1 MLRATPTHLS
11 FNFDTIPPGTV
22 SIDVRFDD
30 RRIWSIEVGSDP
42 ARLDIPWPAALQPHL
57 TGHTRLSIV
66 DSATHAEIAA
76 CDARFDEQPHQT
88 NVVNAA
94 GSPLMVNKW
103 GRLGLS
109 LEAMGAAL
117 QRRIIENADGI
128 VSDLTE
134 MGLRPFVVGGTL
146 LGAVRDGR
154 LLPHDD
160 DADIAY
166 LSVHTDPADVALEAF
181 KVGRKLTARGYH
193 VHHHSATHMQL
204 LFAGQPGEAD
214 TYIDVFA
221 AFFTTD
227 GNINQPFHVRA
238 PMTQTQMLPFGT
250 VTLEGVSFPAP
261 ADTNHWLTINYD
273 KNWRTPIPGFKLET
287 PQKTRERFERWF
299 GGYNFQREFWDEYFS
314 GAGSA
319 ESAKSAKSAEWQV
332 GREWLLAQ
340 KLATPF
346 VVDLGCGAG
355 DLTRS
360 FAQADPARHVLGLDF
375 SSAAL
380 TRAASHS
387 LANLSFGDLN
397 LNRLESIT
405 FTREF
410 GVAAPFTVI
419 ANHLIEQLGHRARAN
434 VWRMARMAL
443 RSGGAAWFTFNTIPT
458 ADVTPDDPTGWHLTR
473 DQVAAEASEFGL
485 AATFTAL
492 ESDLDREPTGV
503 CVRLAGS
510 EHEPD
515 PDPERDP
522 APAPAPA
529 PASTEPAASQ
539 RPITRRTS

>member
-1 MLRATPTHLS
+1 MNRAVLHVTPTHLGL
-11 FNFDTIPPGTV
+11 DTIPPGTV
-22 SIDVRFDD
+22 SIDVRFDG
-30 RRIWSIEVGSDP
+30 RRIWSIEVGTDP
-42 ARLDIPWPAALQPHL
+42 APTEFPWPSALQPHL

-66 DSATHAEIAA
+66 DSATHAEVAA

-88 NVVNAA
+88 SVVDSV
-94 GSPLMVNKW
+94 GRPLMVNKW

-109 LEAMGAAL
+109 LEAMGPAS
-117 QRRIIENADGI
+117 QRRIITNATSI

-181 KVGRKLTARGYH
+181 EVGRKLTSHGYH
-193 VHHHSATHMQL
+193 VQHHSATHMQL
-204 LFAGQPGEAD
+204 LFSGGPDEAD

-238 PMTQTQMLPFGT
+238 PMTQIQMLPFGA

-299 GGYNFQREFWDEYFS
+299 GGYNFQREFWDEHFS
-314 GAGSA
+314 GA
-319 ESAKSAKSAEWQV
+319 ESAEWQV

-340 KLATPF
+340 KLGTPF
-346 VVDLGCGAG
+346 VVDLGCGTG
-355 DLTRS
+355 ELTRS
-360 FAQADPARHVLGLDF
+360 LAEADPDRQVLGLDF
-375 SSAAL
+375 SSTAL
-380 TRAASHS
+380 TRAVSHP
-387 LANLSFGDLN
+387 LANLSYGDLN
-397 LNRLESIT
+397 LNRLESIA
-405 FTREF
+405 FTRVF
-410 GVAAPFTVI
+410 GVTSSFTLI

-443 RSGGAAWFTFNTIPT
+443 RSGGAVWFTFNAIPT
-458 ADVTPDDPTGWHLTR
+458 AAVTPDDPTGWHLTR
-473 DQVAAEASEFGL
+473 DQVEAEASEFGL
-485 AATFTAL
+485 VVTFTSLDA
-492 ESDLDREPTGV
+492 DPDREPTGV
-503 CVRLAGS
+503 CVRLVDPELDPATK
-510 EHEPD
+510 PALD
-515 PDPERDP
+515 PDRDP
-522 APAPAPA
+522 ESAKITQGDSDAPP
-529 PASTEPAASQ
+529 
-539 RPITRRTS
+539 TRRTA